1 MIKNNE
7 LINNILFSNVNDIV
21 SFKLFLFIIIAF
33 LFSVAIDVV
42 LGELPG
48 KIHPVVMMG
57 NVISFF
63 KKHLIQFRTRLS
75 GFGLVFTTSITT
87 SVLLLI
93 IFPSFKTIM
102 ELFSLATLF
111 KSFGFKTVLNI

>member
-7 LINNILFSNVNDIV
+7 LINNILFSNVNDLV

-48 KIHPVVMMG
+48 KIHPVVMM
-57 NVISFF
+57 
-63 KKHLIQFRTRLS
+63 
-75 GFGLVFTTSITT
+75 
-87 SVLLLI
+87 
-93 IFPSFKTIM
+93 
-102 ELFSLATLF
+102 
-111 KSFGFKTVLNI
+111 

>member
-7 LINNILFSNVNDIV
+7 LINNILFSNVNDLV

-63 KKHLIQFRTRLS
+63 KKAGYTVMDFS
-75 GFGLVFTTSITT
+75 STTDK
-87 SVLLLI
+87 VA
-93 IFPSFKTIM
+93 FYWDK
-102 ELFSLATLF
+102 
-111 KSFGFKTVLNI
+111 KDN